1 MLGQATL
8 LSVALTWLRL
18 TPAVLATPVYQ
29 LGRRDAPGLLARQ
42 DDSAEGEEDAEEP
55 QEPENVQIPSPV
67 NSTGDVDSCQGYQLT
82 EATILDGGAGIDG
95 TLQILGNCSA
105 YGPDYESLTL
115 TVRYETDD
123 RIRIRIVDSEGEA
136 HVVPDDVASWPEIGT
151 SGSNNDSCNLSFE
164 WEENPFSFRITR
176 KSDNET
182 IFDTTGHAL
191 IFEQQYLRVRSA
203 LAEGSHVQGLG
214 QHNDNFT

>member
-1 MLGQATL
+1 MLGQITL
-8 LSVALTWLRL
+8 TTVALAWLRL
-18 TPAVLATPVYQ
+18 TPTVLATPVYQ
-29 LGRRDAPGLLARQ
+29 LGKRDARSLFARQ
-42 DDSAEGEEDAEEP
+42 NETAGGDEDAEQPE
-55 QEPENVQIPSPV
+55 EPEIVQIPSPV

-82 EATILDGGAGIDG
+82 DATVLEGGAGIDG

-105 YGPDYESLTL
+105 YGPDYETLTL

-123 RIRIRIVDSEGEA
+123 RIRVRIVDSEGEA
-136 HVVPDDVASWPEIGT
+136 HVVPDDVASWPQIGT
-151 SGSNNDSCNLSFE
+151 SGSNNDSCKLSFE

-176 KSDNET
+176 KSDNEV

-191 IFEQQYLRVRSA
+191 IFEQQYLRIGSA
-203 LAEGSHVQGLG
+203 LANGSHIQGLG